1 MNNFRLCA
9 RIVTMETPREEPLYW
24 DSNRRPTAVLFIM
37 AAVTAVLGLFQ
48 WQGSGDPTLL
58 ILGVGVASYSWLTNA
73 KSYMIFSERLVI
85 IFGTPRKRIIPFN
98 QISHV
103 EFLSLPTMGDRV
115 RIRMLNG
122 RGIMLQT
129 KDTEAFH
136 DRLDDALNDFHGSR
150 QEYPLDRGDSVDENQ
165 T

>member
-1 MNNFRLCA
+1 MNNFILCA

-37 AAVTAVLGLFQ
+37 ASVTAVLGLIQ
-48 WQGSGDPTLL
+48 WQSSGDPTLL
-58 ILGVGVASYSWLTNA
+58 ILGGGVASYSWLTNA
-73 KSYMIFSERLVI
+73 KSYLIFSERLVI
-85 IFGTPRKRIIPFN
+85 NFGTPRKRIIPFN
-98 QISHV
+98 QISHI

-115 RIRMLNG
+115 RIRMLSG

-136 DRLDDALNDFHGSR
+136 DRLDEALSDFHGPR
-150 QEYPLDRGDSVDENQ
+150 PEYPLDRGDSVDEDQ
-165 T
+165 P

>member
-1 MNNFRLCA
+1 
-9 RIVTMETPREEPLYW
+9 METPREEPLYW

-37 AAVTAVLGLFQ
+37 ASVTAVLGLFQ
-48 WQGSGDPTLL
+48 WQNSGDPTLL
-58 ILGVGVASYSWLTNA
+58 ILGGGVAAYSWFTNA
-73 KSYMIFSERLVI
+73 KSYLIFSERLVI
-85 IFGTPRKRIIPFN
+85 NFGTPRKRIIPFN

-115 RIRMLNG
+115 RIRMLSG

-136 DRLDDALNDFHGSR
+136 DRLDEALSDFHGP
-150 QEYPLDRGDSVDENQ
+150 QPEYPLDRSDSVDEDQ
-165 T
+165 P

>member
-1 MNNFRLCA
+1 M
-9 RIVTMETPREEPLYW
+9 
-24 DSNRRPTAVLFIM
+24 
-37 AAVTAVLGLFQ
+37 
-48 WQGSGDPTLL
+48 
-58 ILGVGVASYSWLTNA
+58 GVASYSWLTNA